1 MTGMNRVAQMAWN
14 FHLSTCDYGLG
25 YPCRCGGAERERQVR
40 EARRLAWWAREWL
53 RAGDPETADA
63 YLSQLLSLLDFALGA
78 GGIQQMLPMEVR

>member
-1 MTGMNRVAQMAWN
+1 
-14 FHLSTCDYGLG
+14 
-25 YPCRCGGAERERQVR
+25 VR

-63 YLSQLLSLLDFALGA
+63 HLSQLLSLLDLALGA